1 MLIITSYFSPLF
13 DYLGKLTVSSF
24 LSCDWN
30 ATRDK
35 AHHALDERSHSVVP
49 YVGSSV
55 AVLLI
60 LYIELP

>member
-24 LSCDWN
+24 LSCDLN
-30 ATRDK
+30 ATFDK
-35 AHHALDERSHSVVP
+35 AHHALDERSHSAVP

-60 LYIELP
+60 LYTELP